1 MATDKADKATF
12 TSWKFNRLDEAMGDQ
27 SLTPAAR
34 VMAYWIMKHVNQ
46 HTQDAHVGLRCLMRE
61 SGFGV
66 DTTTR
71 SIDQLVAHGYF
82 EKTPGKQGR
91 GGRGNESRYRPL
103 EKSSTIGP
111 FGGEKESDDRTLS
124 TDARAEKESDF
135 TKERVRFC
143 VEKSPTIGTEHLEH
157 LNKHLSFGA
166 QERPKN
172 EKVDDAAEE
181 EIQTIEKGSAVCSPE
196 ESQPTSGSKFTAA
209 MDAIQREYDGGLI
222 DKAEAHQRLKNLTRG
237 LSPTSQQPPAERPAS
252 GFPEEAKPIAL
263 PSNVVPLSRRT
274 DAVTEDTTIALSP
287 IVPDPAIRFRSRRP
301 KGNAAEPNVVRG
313 SRLPADWQPT
323 DADAEFARSILS
335 YAHRV
340 EIEKFRDYWTAKAGA
355 QAVKADWSA
364 TWRNWVRRA
373 AEQRGLSPEPP
384 KPKRHIP

>member
-1 MATDKADKATF
+1 MRDVFMATDKADKATF
-12 TSWKFNRLDEAMGDQ
+12 TSWKFDRLDEAMGDQ

-71 SIDQLVAHGYF
+71 AIDQLVAHGYF

-124 TDARAEKESDF
+124 TDARVEKESDF

-157 LNKHLSFGA
+157 L
-166 QERPKN
+166 
-172 EKVDDAAEE
+172 
-181 EIQTIEKGSAVCSPE
+181 
-196 ESQPTSGSKFTAA
+196 
-209 MDAIQREYDGGLI
+209 
-222 DKAEAHQRLKNLTRG
+222 
-237 LSPTSQQPPAERPAS
+237 
-252 GFPEEAKPIAL
+252 
-263 PSNVVPLSRRT
+263 
-274 DAVTEDTTIALSP
+274 
-287 IVPDPAIRFRSRRP
+287 
-301 KGNAAEPNVVRG
+301 
-313 SRLPADWQPT
+313 
-323 DADAEFARSILS
+323 
-335 YAHRV
+335 
-340 EIEKFRDYWTAKAGA
+340 
-355 QAVKADWSA
+355 
-364 TWRNWVRRA
+364 
-373 AEQRGLSPEPP
+373 
-384 KPKRHIP
+384 